1 MSERGGAHASALG
14 ADETSSRMALP
25 SKQLRAARPLAT
37 TLATVFSTL
46 SAVVL
51 LVSGALQIAF
61 NIQAQQAIISSQQQL
76 IAQNAART
84 VSTFIQEKVSVLGT
98 VARLVDLVGA
108 SPEDQQQI
116 LDSLLGAQPAFRQLV
131 LLDAQGQEQARS
143 SRISQ
148 TAVRQFVA
156 QLDRDLV
163 ARSAAG
169 GQHISSVYID
179 AATSEPMILIAIPAT
194 SALGD
199 LQGVLVAE
207 VNLKFMWNLVDQITV
222 GERGSAYVV
231 DRQGALIA
239 FSDTTRVLRGEN
251 VSSIQAVG
259 AFIQQASADVV
270 GVQSYAGILGS
281 RVVGTY
287 VALGQPDW
295 AVVTE
300 LPWDEAY
307 GEVMWEA
314 IESIGITLGLA
325 ALAGLMGVFLARRLA
340 VPLVSLTETATR
352 IASGEMDLQ
361 AQVGGPREVASLAA
375 AFNNMTIQ
383 LRQTLES
390 LEQRVA
396 DRTLDLQRALG
407 EVEARAHAQE
417 RLLAENER
425 QRETIREM
433 SVPVLP
439 VMDSTLVMPLV
450 GALDTERIHLLQ
462 EQALRA
468 IERARTRT
476 LILDITGVPIV
487 DSQVAQGLIMVVQSA
502 RLLGAEVLLVGIRPE
517 VAQTIVGLGL
527 SLEGLQTY
535 SDLQSAL
542 SRRSGGSR

>member
-1 MSERGGAHASALG
+1 MNVL
-14 ADETSSRMALP
+14 SRRP
-25 SKQLRAARPLAT
+25 RATRPLAT
-37 TLATVFSTL
+37 TLASAFSAL

-51 LVSGALQIAF
+51 LISSILQIVF
-61 NIQAQQAIISSQQQL
+61 NLQAQQAIVASQQQL
-76 IAQNAART
+76 IAQGAARA
-84 VSTFIQEKVSVLGT
+84 VSAFIQEKLSVLET
-98 VARLVDLVGA
+98 AVRLVDLVGGSA
-108 SPEDQQQI
+108 DQQQQI
-116 LDSLLGAQPAFRQLV
+116 LDSLLGAQPSFRHLV
-131 LLDAQGQEQARS
+131 TLNVQGEELARS

-148 TAVRQFVA
+148 TALDQFSA
-156 QLDRDLV
+156 QLSPDLV
-163 ARSAAG
+163 AQIAAEAEYISA
-169 GQHISSVYID
+169 ISID
-179 AATSEPMILIAIPAT
+179 DVTSEPLIVMAIPVT
-194 SALGD
+194 NALGD
-199 LQGVLVAE
+199 VQGVLVAE
-207 VNLKFMWNLVDQITV
+207 VNLKFMWDLVDQITV
-222 GERGSAYVV
+222 GEGGSAYVV

-239 FSDTTRVLRGEN
+239 FSDTARVLRGEN
-251 VSSIQAVG
+251 VSQIQAVS
-259 AFIQQASADVV
+259 AFINQEGSAGVTS
-270 GVQSYAGILGS
+270 VQSYSGILGE

-287 VALGQPDW
+287 VALGEPDW

-300 LPWDEAY
+300 LPWEEAY
-307 GEVMWEA
+307 QGVLWQG
-314 IESIGITLGLA
+314 ISSIVITLA
-325 ALAGLMGVFLARRLA
+325 IVVLAGFLGTLLARRLA
-340 VPLVSLTETATR
+340 RPLVSLTGAATR

-361 AQVGGPREVASLAA
+361 AQLDGPHEVASLAA
-375 AFNNMTIQ
+375 AFNNMTAQ

-407 EVEARAHAQE
+407 EVEARAQTQAH
-417 RLLAENER
+417 LLAENER

-468 IERARTRT
+468 IERARART

-502 RLLGAEVLLVGIRPE
+502 RLLGTGVLLVGIRPE

-542 SRRSGGSR
+542 SRRAGGSR